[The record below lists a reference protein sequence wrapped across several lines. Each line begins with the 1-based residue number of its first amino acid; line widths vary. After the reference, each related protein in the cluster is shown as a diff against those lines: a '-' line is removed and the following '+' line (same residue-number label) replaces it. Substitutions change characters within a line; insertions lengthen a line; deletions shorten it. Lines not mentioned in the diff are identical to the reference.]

1 MATEKLAMPLL
12 NLNGSSAK
20 DLIEQLSDA
29 CSAVGAA
36 QDALA
41 KASPHGRDYQL
52 NPGDYK
58 LAREQHEARQT
69 ALRAIAD
76 ELEAIATNVY
86 DQQAERDIRRRR

>member
-1 MATEKLAMPLL
+1 MATEKLAMPVL
-12 NLNGSSAK
+12 NLNGSSAE

-52 NPGDYK
+52 NPDDYK
-58 LAREQHEARQT
+58 LAREQHEARQM

-76 ELEAIATNVY
+76 ELETIATHVY
-86 DQQAERDIRRRR
+86 EQQAERYVGRRR